1 MIGEKPRVYI
11 MGPMSGLPDYN
22 RDAFYDMAE
31 KLRKLEYWPIHCADM
46 PSGLPDA
53 QYKDENEKRICTCQF
68 YVLLDGWEESEGVK
82 RELDF
87 AEQLGLR
94 KILLWR
100 IEK

>member
-22 RDAFYDMAE
+22 RDAFYDKADE
-31 KLRKLEYWPIHCADM
+31 LRKAGCWPIHCADM
-46 PSGLPDA
+46 PSGLSDD
-53 QYKDENEKRICTCQF
+53 QYEKENNKRISTCRYF
-68 YVLLDGWEESEGVK
+68 VLLDGWEKSEGVK

-87 AEQLGLR
+87 AEKIGLMR
-94 KILLWR
+94 IRLWR